1 LAGKRLDIY
10 AEQIKNHHEGVPL
23 NILVTG
29 GAGFIA
35 SHITDAYIADG
46 HNVIIVDNL
55 SSGVRENINPKAK
68 FYHLD
73 IRSEKLEDVFQ
84 KEKIDVVNHH
94 AAQMDVRRSV
104 ADPKFDASVNV
115 LGGINLFESACRHRV
130 KKIIFSS
137 TGGAIYGEQDYFPA
151 DEEHPLRP
159 LSPYGITKLCTEK
172 YLFFYKAVYG
182 MNHVILRYAN
192 VYGPRQNPHG
202 EAGVVAIFCNKMLRG
217 EQPVINGDG
226 KQTRDYTFIG
236 DVVKANLLALKSEG
250 SSIYNIGTSVENDV
264 NTLFFELRKHLNPSC
279 PEQHAPAKAGEQQR
293 SVITARKIEQELGW
307 RPSVQLDEG
316 LLLTAEYFKKKT
328 NSSK

>member
-1 LAGKRLDIY
+1 
-10 AEQIKNHHEGVPL
+10 L
-23 NILVTG
+23 NILITG
-29 GAGFIA
+29 GAGFIG
-35 SHITDAYIADG
+35 SHIADTYIAEG

-55 SSGVRENINPKAK
+55 SGGVLENINPKAK
-68 FYHLD
+68 FYQLD

-84 KEKIDVVNHH
+84 KEKIDIVNHH

-115 LGGINLFESACRHRV
+115 LGGLNLFECARKHKV

-151 DEEHPLRP
+151 DEEHPMRP

-182 MNHVILRYAN
+182 IDHVILRYAN

-202 EAGVVAIFCNKMLRG
+202 EAGVAAIFCNKMIKG
-217 EQPVINGDG
+217 EKPLINGDG
-226 KQTRDYTFIG
+226 KQTRDYTFVT
-236 DVVKANLLALKSEG
+236 DVVKANLLALKYDG
-250 SSIYNIGTSVENDV
+250 FAIYNVGTGIESDV
-264 NTLFFELRKHLNPSC
+264 NKLFYELRSHLNPSC

-293 SVITARKIEQELGW
+293 SVISFKKIERELGW
-307 RPSVQLDEG
+307 HPTVQLDEG
-316 LLLTAEYFKKKT
+316 LRLTAEYFKKKV
-328 NSSK
+328 SQPK

>member
-1 LAGKRLDIY
+1 M
-10 AEQIKNHHEGVPL
+10 
-23 NILVTG
+23 NILISG

-35 SHITDAYIADG
+35 SHIADAYIAEG

-55 SSGVRENINPKAK
+55 STGFSENINPKAK
-68 FYHLD
+68 FYQLD

-84 KEKIDVVNHH
+84 KEKIDVVNHL

-104 ADPKFDASVNV
+104 SDPKFDASVNV
-115 LGGINLFESACRHRV
+115 LGGLNIFESAKKHRV

-151 DEEHPLRP
+151 DEEHPTRP

-182 MNHVILRYAN
+182 INHVILRYAN

-202 EAGVVAIFCNKMLRG
+202 EAGVVAIFCTKMLNG

-226 KQTRDYTFIG
+226 KQTRDYTFVG
-236 DVVKANLLALKSEG
+236 DVVNANLLALRYDG
-250 SSIYNIGTSVENDV
+250 SNIYNIGTGIESDV
-264 NTLFFELRKHLNPSC
+264 NKLFLELRSHLNPSC
-279 PEQHAPAKAGEQQR
+279 VEKHAPAKAGEQQR
-293 SVITARKIEQELGW
+293 SVISYKKIESELGW
-307 RPSVQLDEG
+307 KPTVQLEEG
-316 LLLTAEYFKKKT
+316 LRLTAEYFKKKF
-328 NSSK
+328 SGVK